1 MKTWNVIHT
10 KPRQEKKVASLLSAK
25 GYEVYLPL
33 QLVMKQWS
41 DRKKKVEEPLIKSYV
56 FIQAKENNR
65 EQALF
70 TPGVVKYLY
79 WLGRPAEVP
88 DEEIEILRQFLGE
101 QKSTSSSGSS
111 NINTEDEIEIQFG
124 VLKSAKGKFISK
136 HGNRLVINMELMN
149 QTVKVEVPDRL
160 AIQR

>member
-1 MKTWNVIHT
+1 MTTWHVIHT

-33 QLVMKQWS
+33 QKVWKQWS

-56 FIQAKENNR
+56 FIQASVENR
-65 EQALF
+65 AQALF
-70 TPGVVKYLY
+70 TSGVVKYLY

-88 DEEIEILRQFLGE
+88 NSEIEILRQFLGE
-101 QKSTSSSGSS
+101 HKQSSSEHLSI
-111 NINTEDEIEIQFG
+111 INKEDEIEIQFG
-124 VLKSAKGKFISK
+124 VLKSSKGKFIAK
-136 HGNRLVINMELMN
+136 QGNRLVINMELMN

-160 AIQR
+160 AIKR